1 MTGVTTIAS
10 RDGGGDEPATAAEP
24 IAPAPYC
31 PVIGARSRCS
41 TLLAGDRRLTDSIR
55 TGDPMPSA
63 AGGTAAPAGGTTP
76 TWEQAD
82 HPTVPSRLSIHDR
95 VVPAPAV
102 PAGRFSYFSYLRS
115 PDSGNGASSAL
126 LRRGS
131 VVRIMCTAE
140 RRAPVTLSGFLQ
152 VLRERWRL
160 VLAGL
165 LLGLGLATAVTW
177 SATPVYASTV
187 VMFVSAQ
194 EQQNDATGAYQGSL
208 MSQQKVKSYTQLLTS
223 GRLRDDVAE
232 RTGIPLAA
240 DAITA
245 SSKPDSVLLTA
256 TVTDPSPP
264 RARELAE
271 AVGAAFPELVAE
283 LERPADGATPS
294 VAVRVV
300 ERAGLPVAPVYPRPG
315 LNLAVGGLLG
325 LLAGLVA
332 ALARNAMDN
341 SVKSVQL
348 MEELTGA
355 PALGTVAYSADTA
368 AKPLIVHE
376 PAGAPRAESYRQIRT
391 NLQFVDVDHPPK
403 VVAFTSSLPAEGKT
417 TTVCNLAIALAQ
429 AGKRVAVVDADLR
442 RPRIAE
448 NLGLEGA
455 AGLTTVLIGRATLDQ
470 VLQPWGMA
478 GVNVL
483 TSGPVPP
490 NPSELLA
497 SKHMADLL
505 DELSRRFDFVLLDTP
520 PLLPVTDAAL
530 LASRYDGALLIVRHG
545 RTSRA
550 QVRAAVAALN
560 AVSTKVLG
568 AVLTMTPRV
577 GGGRTYG
584 YYHYAYRS
592 RPEREEQ
599 VSPLRRLLRLR
610 TSAVHRSGSAERR
623 SGSAEHRRTGTERRR
638 VSTAEATTP
647 IRRVRSR
654 EPARTGAPTEPTE
667 AGGTR

>member
-1 MTGVTTIAS
+1 
-10 RDGGGDEPATAAEP
+10 
-24 IAPAPYC
+24 
-31 PVIGARSRCS
+31 
-41 TLLAGDRRLTDSIR
+41 
-55 TGDPMPSA
+55 
-63 AGGTAAPAGGTTP
+63 
-76 TWEQAD
+76 
-82 HPTVPSRLSIHDR
+82 
-95 VVPAPAV
+95 
-102 PAGRFSYFSYLRS
+102 
-115 PDSGNGASSAL
+115 
-126 LRRGS
+126 
-131 VVRIMCTAE
+131 
-140 RRAPVTLSGFLQ
+140 VTLSGFLQ
-152 VLRERWRL
+152 VLRERWKL

-165 LLGLGLATAVTW
+165 LLGLGVATIVTW
-177 SATPVYASTV
+177 SVTPVYASTV

-194 EQQNDATGAYQGSL
+194 EKQDDATGAYQGSL
-208 MSQQKVKSYTQLLTS
+208 MSQQKVKSYAQLLTS
-223 GRLRDDVAE
+223 GRLRGDVAK
-232 RTGIPLAA
+232 RTGTPVEAG
-240 DAITA
+240 AITA
-245 SSKPDSVLLTA
+245 SSKPDTVLLSA
-256 TVTDPSPP
+256 TVTDPSPA

-271 AVGAAFPELVAE
+271 AVGATFPTLVAE
-283 LERPADGATPS
+283 LERPADGARAS
-294 VAVRVV
+294 IAVRVV
-300 ERAGLPVAPVYPRPG
+300 EPPGLPAAPVYPQP
-315 LNLAVGGLLG
+315 LVNLTIGGLLG

-332 ALARNAMDN
+332 ALVRNAMDN
-341 SVKSVQL
+341 SVKSIQV

-355 PALGTVAYSADTA
+355 PALGTVAYSAETA
-368 AKPLIVHE
+368 ARPLIVHE

-455 AGLTTVLIGRATLDQ
+455 AGLTSVLIGRATLDQ
-470 VLQPWGMA
+470 VLQPWGLA
-478 GVNVL
+478 GVSVL

-497 SKHMADLL
+497 SQHMADLL

-550 QVRAAVAALN
+550 QLRAAMSALT
-560 AVSTKVLG
+560 AVSAKVLG
-568 AVLTMTPRV
+568 AVLTMTPRT
-577 GGGRTYG
+577 GGGRSYG

-592 RPEREEQ
+592 RVDQEERG
-599 VSPLRRLLRLR
+599 STLRRLLRLR
-610 TSAVHRSGSAERR
+610 TSALHRPGSADRR
-623 SGSAEHRRTGTERRR
+623 TTSAEHRRAGAERRR

-654 EPARTGAPTEPTE
+654 EPAHTGAPTEPTE
-667 AGGTR
+667 GGTR